1 MRAFLIVLNVLILV
15 ALGLAAIFFVRG
27 VHIDEDIVFLPIQRP
42 DRVELTI
49 RGERTLGGHVQH
61 ERVQL
66 GGETI
71 AITTVGPDVG
81 PLIVSC
87 FGNASDRYAHG
98 VDYANKIAPFGQV
111 LLWDYPGYGDSSGTA
126 GVVAIED
133 IADGFVALVEDR
145 AGGRPIIYWGHSLG
159 GFVCSNL
166 AGRSKQ
172 VDGVILETTAQSIR
186 SVAKAWTPMGI
197 PIRVTFNEDLL
208 RFDIPDA
215 LAGLNTPILIIGA
228 GRDRVLPVEL
238 ALELAEALPEA
249 NYLELPQAT
258 HFSAGFDPKAQA
270 AVAQFLV
277 RP

>member
-15 ALGLAAIFFVRG
+15 ALGLAAILFVRG
-27 VHIDEDIVFLPIQRP
+27 VHIDENVVFLPVQRP
-42 DRVELTI
+42 DRVELAI
-49 RGERTLGGHVQH
+49 RGEGTLGDHVQH
-61 ERVQL
+61 KRALL
-66 GGETI
+66 GNETI

-111 LLWDYPGYGDSSGTA
+111 LVWDYPGYGDSSGAA

-133 IADGFVALVEDR
+133 VADEFVALVEDR
-145 AGGRPIIYWGHSLG
+145 AAGRPIIYWGHSLG

-166 AGRSKQ
+166 AGRATQ
-172 VDGVILETTAQSIR
+172 VDAVILETTAQSIR

-215 LAGLNTPILIIGA
+215 LANLDRPILIIGA

-238 ALELAEALPEA
+238 ARELAEAMPQA
-249 NYLELPQAT
+249 TYLELPQAT

-270 AVAQFLV
+270 AVAKLLA

>member
-15 ALGLAAIFFVRG
+15 VLGLAAILFVRG
-27 VHIDEDIVFLPIQRP
+27 VHIDEDVVFLPVQRP
-42 DRVELTI
+42 DRVELAI
-49 RGERTLGGHVQH
+49 RGEETLGDHVQH
-61 ERVQL
+61 KRVLL
-66 GGETI
+66 GNETI
-71 AITTVGPDVG
+71 AITTVGPDIG

-98 VDYANKIAPFGQV
+98 VDYSNKISPFGQV
-111 LLWDYPGYGDSSGTA
+111 LVWDYPGYGDSSGAA
-126 GVVAIED
+126 GVMAIED
-133 IADGFVALVEDR
+133 VADELVALIEDR
-145 AGGRPIIYWGHSLG
+145 AAGRPIIYWGHSLG

-166 AGRSKQ
+166 AGRATR
-172 VDGVILETTAQSIR
+172 VDAVILETTAQSIR

-215 LAGLNTPILIIGA
+215 LANLDRPILIIGA

-238 ALELAEALPEA
+238 ARELAEALPQA
-249 NYLELPQAT
+249 TYLELPQAT

-270 AVAQFLV
+270 AVAKLLA

>member
-15 ALGLAAIFFVRG
+15 ALGLAAILFVRG
-27 VHIDEDIVFLPIQRP
+27 VHIDEDVVFLPVQRP
-42 DRVELTI
+42 DRVELAI
-49 RGERTLGGHVQH
+49 RGERTLGDHVQH
-61 ERVQL
+61 KRALL
-66 GGETI
+66 GNETI

-111 LLWDYPGYGDSSGTA
+111 LVWDYPGYGDSSGAA

-133 IADGFVALVEDR
+133 VADEFVALVEDR
-145 AGGRPIIYWGHSLG
+145 AAGRPIIYWGHSLG

-166 AGRSKQ
+166 AGRATR
-172 VDGVILETTAQSIR
+172 VDAVILETTAQSIR

-215 LAGLNTPILIIGA
+215 LANLDRPILIIGA

-238 ALELAEALPEA
+238 ARELAEAMPQA
-249 NYLELPQAT
+249 TYLELPQAT

-270 AVAQFLV
+270 AVAKLLA